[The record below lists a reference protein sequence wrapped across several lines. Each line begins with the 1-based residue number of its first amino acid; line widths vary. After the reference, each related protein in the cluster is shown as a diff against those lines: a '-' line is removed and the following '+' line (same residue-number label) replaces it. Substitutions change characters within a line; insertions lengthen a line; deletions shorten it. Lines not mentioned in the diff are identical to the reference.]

1 MRRATQTPPF
11 LDVAVRAARAG
22 GRVLRRYYAGHF
34 RVEYKGELD
43 LLTEADQEAERAVL
57 RIIRRAFPDHR
68 FLAEE
73 SGGPS
78 GRDDETPY
86 KWIIDPLDG
95 TTNFAHTFPMFC
107 VSIAL
112 EVHGE
117 IRLGVV
123 YDPVRRELF
132 TAEKG
137 SGARLNGRPI
147 SVSRTGALD
156 RALLVTGFAYNVRRV
171 SDNNLNHFSNFI
183 LRAQGVRR
191 SGTAALDLCYVASGR
206 FDGFW
211 ELNLSPWD
219 TAAGTIIAKEAGAV
233 ITDFAGKPFD
243 IYQKQIL
250 ASNGKIHNEMKEV
263 LRKGSRELGV
273 GSRKRGNREQ
283 GNRERVNRK
292 T

>member
-1 MRRATQTPPF
+1 MRRPSHTPSF

-22 GRVLRRYYAGHF
+22 GRVLRRYYAGRF
-34 RVEYKGELD
+34 RVEFKGELN
-43 LLTEADQEAERAVL
+43 LVTEADREAERAVL
-57 RIIRRAFPDHR
+57 GIIRRAFPDHR

-78 GRDDETPY
+78 VRDNETPY
-86 KWIIDPLDG
+86 KWIVDPLDG
-95 TTNFAHTFPMFC
+95 TTNFAHTYPMFC
-107 VSIAL
+107 VSVAL
-112 EVHGE
+112 EARGE
-117 IRLGVV
+117 IRLGAV

-132 TAEKG
+132 SAERG
-137 SGARLNGRPI
+137 RGAQLNGRPI
-147 SVSRTGALD
+147 AVSRTDALD

-183 LRAQGVRR
+183 LSAQGVRR

-219 TAAGTIIAKEAGAV
+219 TAAGTLIATEAGAM
-233 ITDFAGKPFD
+233 ITDFGGKPFD

-250 ASNGKIHNEMKEV
+250 ATNGRIHGEMMEV
-263 LRKGSRELGV
+263 LRKGSRE
-273 GSRKRGNREQ
+273 
-283 GNRERVNRK
+283 
-292 T
+292 